1 MIIFG
6 GECFVEDVVVL
17 HPEINNEIKMRM
29 KQRILHNAKGY
40 VLGGLAIVAATLM
53 SCSNKENRYVFNNA
67 QDAVTTCHQELAMLR
82 PMASANIEEL
92 AGLTANW
99 IELQDSTMNVMM
111 RDSTLRNDAVLTT
124 DYFATADS
132 IRAEIMR
139 LAMSEKR
146 IMAEVVN
153 LKINVSRKQGDLMQS
168 GQMSEARKFY
178 LDFNKRIIQSAV
190 DVRSQMAKRNGEL
203 TDQQRSNYRWLLIQP
218 FLVMDNYATAAL
230 TPQQENLLVELAE
243 QLPELLAALDG
254 HTDQGDA
261 EKLTSVLSEYF
272 LKSYLK
278 SVL

>member
-1 MIIFG
+1 MIIFRG
-6 GECFVEDVVVL
+6 GCFVEVVVVL
-17 HPEINNEIKMRM
+17 HHEINNEIKMRM

-40 VLGGLAIVAATLM
+40 VLGGLAIVTATLM

-146 IMAEVVN
+146 TMAEVVN

>member
-1 MIIFG
+1 MLCG
-6 GECFVEDVVVL
+6 GCCSFAPRNQQRNQNENETTYSTQCKGLCPRRTGHRGCYAHVVQQ
-17 HPEINNEIKMRM
+17 
-29 KQRILHNAKGY
+29 QRKPLRIQQRTG
-40 VLGGLAIVAATLM
+40 
-53 SCSNKENRYVFNNA
+53 CCNRLSSGIS
-67 QDAVTTCHQELAMLR
+67 DAETHGQ
-82 PMASANIEEL
+82 PSANIDEL
-92 AGLTANW
+92 AGLTVNW

-139 LAMSEKR
+139 LALSEKR
-146 IMAEVVN
+146 TMAEVVN

-168 GQMSEARKFY
+168 EQMSEAKKFY

-190 DVRSQMAKRNGEL
+190 DVRSQIAKRNGVL
-203 TDQQRSNYRWLLIQP
+203 SDQQRSNYRWLLIQP

-230 TPQQENLLVELAE
+230 TSQQENLLVEFAE

>member
-111 RDSTLRNDAVLTT
+111 RDSTLRNDAVLTM

-146 IMAEVVN
+146 TMAEVVN

-218 FLVMDNYATAAL
+218 FLVMDNYGTAAL
-230 TPQQENLLVELAE
+230 TPQQEKLLVELAE

-261 EKLTSVLSEYF
+261 EKLTGVLSEYF

>member
-139 LAMSEKR
+139 LALSEKR
-146 IMAEVVN
+146 TMAEVVN

-218 FLVMDNYATAAL
+218 FLVMDNYSTAAL
-230 TPQQENLLVELAE
+230 TPQQEKLLIKLAE

-254 HTDQGDA
+254 HTDQSDA

>member
-1 MIIFG
+1 MIIFASG
-6 GECFVEDVVVL
+6 CFVEDVVVL

-40 VLGGLAIVAATLM
+40 VLGGLAIVTATLM

-82 PMASANIEEL
+82 PMASANIDEL

-139 LAMSEKR
+139 LALSEKR
-146 IMAEVVN
+146 TMAEVVN

-168 GQMSEARKFY
+168 GQMSEAKKFY

-230 TPQQENLLVELAE
+230 TPQQEKLLVELAE

-261 EKLTSVLSEYF
+261 EKLTGVLSEYF

>member
-29 KQRILHNAKGY
+29 KQRILHNAKDY

-82 PMASANIEEL
+82 PMASANIKEL

-111 RDSTLRNDAVLTT
+111 RDSTLRNDAALTT

-139 LAMSEKR
+139 LALSEKR
-146 IMAEVVN
+146 TMAEVVN

-168 GQMSEARKFY
+168 EQMSEAKKFY

-218 FLVMDNYATAAL
+218 FLVMDNYGTAAL
-230 TPQQENLLVELAE
+230 TPQQEKLLVELAE
-243 QLPELLAALDG
+243 RLPELLAALDG

-278 SVL
+278 SIL

>member
-1 MIIFG
+1 MIIFRG
-6 GECFVEDVVVL
+6 GCFVEVVVVL
-17 HPEINNEIKMRM
+17 HHEINNEIKMRM
-29 KQRILHNAKGY
+29 KQRILHNAKSY
-40 VLGGLAIVAATLM
+40 VLGGLAIVTATLM
-53 SCSNKENRYVFNNA
+53 SCSNKENRYVLNNA
-67 QDAVTTCHQELAMLR
+67 QDAVTACHQELATLR
-82 PMASANIEEL
+82 PMTSANIDEL
-92 AGLTANW
+92 AGLTVNW

-139 LAMSEKR
+139 LALSEKR
-146 IMAEVVN
+146 TMAEVVN

-168 GQMSEARKFY
+168 EQMSEAKKFY

-218 FLVMDNYATAAL
+218 FLVMDNYGTAAL
-230 TPQQENLLVELAE
+230 TPQQEKLLVELAE

-261 EKLTSVLSEYF
+261 EKLTGVLSEYF

>member
-146 IMAEVVN
+146 TMAEVVN

-218 FLVMDNYATAAL
+218 FLVMDNYGTAAL
-230 TPQQENLLVELAE
+230 TPQQEKLLVELAE

-261 EKLTSVLSEYF
+261 KKLTSVLSEYF

>member
-146 IMAEVVN
+146 TMAEVVN

-218 FLVMDNYATAAL
+218 FLVMDNYGTAAL
-230 TPQQENLLVELAE
+230 TPQQEKLLVELAE

>member
-1 MIIFG
+1 
-6 GECFVEDVVVL
+6 
-17 HPEINNEIKMRM
+17 MRM

-40 VLGGLAIVAATLM
+40 VLGGLAIVTATLM

-67 QDAVTTCHQELAMLR
+67 QDAVTACHQELATLR
-82 PMASANIEEL
+82 PMTSANIDEL
-92 AGLTANW
+92 AGLTVNW

-139 LAMSEKR
+139 LALSEKR
-146 IMAEVVN
+146 TMAEVVN

-168 GQMSEARKFY
+168 GQMSEAMKFY
-178 LDFNKRIIQSAV
+178 LDFNKRILQSAV
-190 DVRSQMAKRNGEL
+190 DVRSQMTKRNGEL

-230 TPQQENLLVELAE
+230 TPQQENLLVEFAE

>member
-6 GECFVEDVVVL
+6 GGCFVEVVVVL
-17 HPEINNEIKMRM
+17 HHEINNEIKMRM

-40 VLGGLAIVAATLM
+40 VLGGLAIVTATLM

-67 QDAVTTCHQELAMLR
+67 QDAVNACHQELATLR
-82 PMASANIEEL
+82 PMTSANIDEL
-92 AGLTANW
+92 AGLTVNW

-139 LAMSEKR
+139 LALSEKR
-146 IMAEVVN
+146 TMAEVVN

-168 GQMSEARKFY
+168 EQMSEAKKFY
-178 LDFNKRIIQSAV
+178 LDFNKRILQSAV
-190 DVRSQMAKRNGEL
+190 DVKSQIAKRNGEL

-218 FLVMDNYATAAL
+218 FLVMDNYGTAAL
-230 TPQQENLLVELAE
+230 TPQQEKLLIKLAE
-243 QLPELLAALDG
+243 QLPELLASLDG
-254 HTDQGDA
+254 HTDQSDA

>member
-1 MIIFG
+1 MIIFRG
-6 GECFVEDVVVL
+6 GCFVEVVVVL
-17 HPEINNEIKMRM
+17 HHEINNEIKMRM

-40 VLGGLAIVAATLM
+40 VLGGLAIVTATLM

-67 QDAVTTCHQELAMLR
+67 QDAVTACHQELATLR
-82 PMASANIEEL
+82 PMTSANIDEL
-92 AGLTANW
+92 AGLTVNW

-124 DYFATADS
+124 DYFT
-132 IRAEIMR
+132 
-139 LAMSEKR
+139 
-146 IMAEVVN
+146 MAEVVN

-168 GQMSEARKFY
+168 GQMSEAMKFY
-178 LDFNKRIIQSAV
+178 LDFNKRILQSAV
-190 DVRSQMAKRNGEL
+190 DVRSQMTKRNGEL
-203 TDQQRSNYRWLLIQP
+203 TYQQRSNYRWLLIQP

-230 TPQQENLLVELAE
+230 TPQQEQMLVELAQ

>member
-1 MIIFG
+1 MIIFRG
-6 GECFVEDVVVL
+6 GCFVEVVVVL
-17 HPEINNEIKMRM
+17 HHEINNEIKMRM

-40 VLGGLAIVAATLM
+40 VLGGLAIVTATLM

-67 QDAVTTCHQELAMLR
+67 QDAVTACYQELATLR
-82 PMASANIEEL
+82 PMTSANIDEL
-92 AGLTANW
+92 AGLTVNW

-139 LAMSEKR
+139 LALSEKR
-146 IMAEVVN
+146 TMAEVVN

-168 GQMSEARKFY
+168 GQMSEAKKFY

-218 FLVMDNYATAAL
+218 FLVMDNYGTAAL
-230 TPQQENLLVELAE
+230 TPQQEKLLVELAE

-261 EKLTSVLSEYF
+261 EKLTGVLSEYF

>member
-146 IMAEVVN
+146 TMAEVVN

-218 FLVMDNYATAAL
+218 FLVMDNYGTAAL
-230 TPQQENLLVELAE
+230 TPQQEKLLVELAE

-261 EKLTSVLSEYF
+261 EKLTGVIS
-272 LKSYLK
+272 
-278 SVL
+278 

>member
-6 GECFVEDVVVL
+6 GGCFVEVVVVL
-17 HPEINNEIKMRM
+17 HHEINNEIKMRM

-82 PMASANIEEL
+82 PMASANTDEL

-111 RDSTLRNDAVLTT
+111 RYSTLRNDAVLTT

-139 LAMSEKR
+139 LALSEKR
-146 IMAEVVN
+146 TMAEVVN

-230 TPQQENLLVELAE
+230 TPQQEKLLVELAE
-243 QLPELLAALDG
+243 QLPELLAKLDG

-261 EKLTSVLSEYF
+261 KKLTSVLSEYF

>member
-1 MIIFG
+1 MIIFRG
-6 GECFVEDVVVL
+6 GCFVEVVVVL
-17 HPEINNEIKMRM
+17 HHEINNEIKMRM

-82 PMASANIEEL
+82 PMVSANIEEL

-139 LAMSEKR
+139 LALSEKR
-146 IMAEVVN
+146 TMAEVVN

-168 GQMSEARKFY
+168 EQMSEAKKYY

-218 FLVMDNYATAAL
+218 FLVMDNYGTAAL
-230 TPQQENLLVELAE
+230 TPQQEKLLVELAE

-261 EKLTSVLSEYF
+261 EKLTGVLSEYF

>member
-111 RDSTLRNDAVLTT
+111 RDSTLRNDAVLT
-124 DYFATADS
+124 
-132 IRAEIMR
+132 R
-139 LAMSEKR
+139 LLR
-146 IMAEVVN
+146 HGRQYQ
-153 LKINVSRKQGDLMQS
+153 SRD
-168 GQMSEARKFY
+168 
-178 LDFNKRIIQSAV
+178 
-190 DVRSQMAKRNGEL
+190 
-203 TDQQRSNYRWLLIQP
+203 
-218 FLVMDNYATAAL
+218 YATGIVRE
-230 TPQQENLLVELAE
+230 THYGRSGESK
-243 QLPELLAALDG
+243 D
-254 HTDQGDA
+254 
-261 EKLTSVLSEYF
+261 
-272 LKSYLK
+272 
-278 SVL
+278 

>member
-146 IMAEVVN
+146 TMAEVVN

-168 GQMSEARKFY
+168 GQMSEAKKFY

-218 FLVMDNYATAAL
+218 FLVMDNYGTAAL
-230 TPQQENLLVELAE
+230 TPQQEKLLVELAE

>member
-1 MIIFG
+1 MIIFRG
-6 GECFVEDVVVL
+6 GCFVEVVVVL
-17 HPEINNEIKMRM
+17 HHEINNEIKMRM

-40 VLGGLAIVAATLM
+40 VLGGLAIVTATLM

-67 QDAVTTCHQELAMLR
+67 QDAVNACHQELATLR
-82 PMASANIEEL
+82 PMISANTDEL

-146 IMAEVVN
+146 TMAEVVN

>member
-92 AGLTANW
+92 AGLTTNW

-146 IMAEVVN
+146 TMAEVVN

-218 FLVMDNYATAAL
+218 FLVMDNYGTAAL
-230 TPQQENLLVELAE
+230 TPQQEKLLVELAE

>member
-1 MIIFG
+1 MIIFRG
-6 GECFVEDVVVL
+6 GCFVEVVVVL
-17 HPEINNEIKMRM
+17 HHEINNEIKMRM

-40 VLGGLAIVAATLM
+40 VLGG
-53 SCSNKENRYVFNNA
+53 CSNKENRYVFNNA
-67 QDAVTTCHQELAMLR
+67 QDAVTACHQELATLR
-82 PMASANIEEL
+82 PMTSANIDEL
-92 AGLTANW
+92 AGLTVNW

-139 LAMSEKR
+139 LALSEKR
-146 IMAEVVN
+146 TMAEVVN

-168 GQMSEARKFY
+168 EQMSEAKKFY

-218 FLVMDNYATAAL
+218 FLVMDNYGTAAL
-230 TPQQENLLVELAE
+230 TPQQEKLLVELAE

-261 EKLTSVLSEYF
+261 EKLTGVLSEYF

>member
-1 MIIFG
+1 MIIFASG
-6 GECFVEDVVVL
+6 CFVEDVVVL

-29 KQRILHNAKGY
+29 KQRILHNAMGY

-53 SCSNKENRYVFNNA
+53 SCSNKGNRYVFNNA
-67 QDAVTTCHQELAMLR
+67 QDAVTACHQKLATLR
-82 PMASANIEEL
+82 PMTSANIDEL
-92 AGLTANW
+92 AGLTVNW

-139 LAMSEKR
+139 LALSEKR
-146 IMAEVVN
+146 TMAEVVN

-168 GQMSEARKFY
+168 EQMSEAKKFY

-218 FLVMDNYATAAL
+218 FLVMDNYGTAAL
-230 TPQQENLLVELAE
+230 TPQQEKLLVELAE

-261 EKLTSVLSEYF
+261 EKLTGVLSEYF

>member
-6 GECFVEDVVVL
+6 GGCFVEVVVVL
-17 HPEINNEIKMRM
+17 HHKINNEIKMRM

-40 VLGGLAIVAATLM
+40 VLGGLAIVTATLM

-67 QDAVTTCHQELAMLR
+67 QDAVTACYQELATLR
-82 PMASANIEEL
+82 PMTSANIDEL
-92 AGLTANW
+92 AGLTVNW

-139 LAMSEKR
+139 LALSEKR
-146 IMAEVVN
+146 TMAEVVN

-168 GQMSEARKFY
+168 GQMSEAKKFY

-218 FLVMDNYATAAL
+218 FLVMDNYGTAAL
-230 TPQQENLLVELAE
+230 TPQQEKLLVELAE

-261 EKLTSVLSEYF
+261 EKLTGVLSEYF

>member
-146 IMAEVVN
+146 TMAEVVN

-278 SVL
+278 SIL

>member
-6 GECFVEDVVVL
+6 GGCFVEVVVVL
-17 HPEINNEIKMRM
+17 HHKINNEIKMRM

-82 PMASANIEEL
+82 PMTSANIEEL

-139 LAMSEKR
+139 LALSEKR
-146 IMAEVVN
+146 TMAEVVN

-218 FLVMDNYATAAL
+218 FLVMDNYGTAAL
-230 TPQQENLLVELAE
+230 TPQQEKLLVELAE

-261 EKLTSVLSEYF
+261 EKLTGVLSEYF

>member
-146 IMAEVVN
+146 TMAEVVN

>member
-132 IRAEIMR
+132 IRAEIIR

-146 IMAEVVN
+146 TMAEVVN

>member
-146 IMAEVVN
+146 TMAEVVN

-218 FLVMDNYATAAL
+218 FLVMDNYGTAAL
-230 TPQQENLLVELAE
+230 TPQQEKLLVELAE

-261 EKLTSVLSEYF
+261 EKLTGVLSEYF

>member
-1 MIIFG
+1 MIIFRG
-6 GECFVEDVVVL
+6 GCFVEVVVVL
-17 HPEINNEIKMRM
+17 HHEINNEIKMRM

-40 VLGGLAIVAATLM
+40 VLGGLAIVTATLM

-67 QDAVTTCHQELAMLR
+67 QDAVTACHQELATLR
-82 PMASANIEEL
+82 PMTSANIDEL
-92 AGLTANW
+92 AGLTVNW

-139 LAMSEKR
+139 LALSEKR
-146 IMAEVVN
+146 TMAEVVN

-168 GQMSEARKFY
+168 GQMSEAMKFY
-178 LDFNKRIIQSAV
+178 L
-190 DVRSQMAKRNGEL
+190 AKRNGEL

-218 FLVMDNYATAAL
+218 FLVMDNYGTAAL
-230 TPQQENLLVELAE
+230 TPQQEKLLVELAE

-261 EKLTSVLSEYF
+261 EKLTGVLSEYF

>member
-1 MIIFG
+1 MIIFRG
-6 GECFVEDVVVL
+6 GCFVEVVVVL
-17 HPEINNEIKMRM
+17 HHEINNEIKMRM

-40 VLGGLAIVAATLM
+40 VLGGLAIVTATLM

-67 QDAVTTCHQELAMLR
+67 QDAVTACHQELATLR
-82 PMASANIEEL
+82 PMTSANIDEL
-92 AGLTANW
+92 AGLTVNW

-139 LAMSEKR
+139 LALSEKHT
-146 IMAEVVN
+146 MAEVVN

-168 GQMSEARKFY
+168 GQMSEAMKFY
-178 LDFNKRIIQSAV
+178 LDFNKRILQSAV
-190 DVRSQMAKRNGEL
+190 DVRSQMTKRNGEL
-203 TDQQRSNYRWLLIQP
+203 TYQQRSNYRWLLIQP

-230 TPQQENLLVELAE
+230 TPQQEQMLVELAQ

-261 EKLTSVLSEYF
+261 EKLTGVLSEYF

>member
-146 IMAEVVN
+146 TMAEVVN

-261 EKLTSVLSEYF
+261 EKLTSVLSEYI

>member
-6 GECFVEDVVVL
+6 SGCFVEDVVVL

-40 VLGGLAIVAATLM
+40 VLGGLAIAAATLM
-53 SCSNKENRYVFNNA
+53 SCSNKENRYVFNNG
-67 QDAVTTCHQELAMLR
+67 QDAVTACHQELKSLR
-82 PMASANIEEL
+82 PMTCANINEL
-92 AGLTANW
+92 AVLTANW

-124 DYFATADS
+124 DYFATSDS

-139 LAMSEKR
+139 LALSEKR
-146 IMAEVVN
+146 TMAEVVN
-153 LKINVSRKQGDLMQS
+153 LKINVSRKQGYLMQS
-168 GQMSEARKFY
+168 EQMSEAKKFY

-218 FLVMDNYATAAL
+218 FLVMDNYGTAAL
-230 TPQQENLLVELAE
+230 TPQQEKLLVELAE

-261 EKLTSVLSEYF
+261 EKLTGVLSEYF

>member
-1 MIIFG
+1 MIIFRG
-6 GECFVEDVVVL
+6 GCFVEVVVVL
-17 HPEINNEIKMRM
+17 HHEINNEIKMRM

-40 VLGGLAIVAATLM
+40 VLGGLAIAAATLM

-67 QDAVTTCHQELAMLR
+67 QDAVTACHQELATLR
-82 PMASANIEEL
+82 PMTSANIDEL
-92 AGLTANW
+92 AGLTVNW

-139 LAMSEKR
+139 LALSEKR
-146 IMAEVVN
+146 TMAEVVN

-168 GQMSEARKFY
+168 EQMSEAKKFY

-218 FLVMDNYATAAL
+218 FLVMDNYGTAAL
-230 TPQQENLLVELAE
+230 THSRRNCW
-243 QLPELLAALDG
+243 
-254 HTDQGDA
+254 
-261 EKLTSVLSEYF
+261 
-272 LKSYLK
+272 
-278 SVL
+278 

>member
-53 SCSNKENRYVFNNA
+53 SCSNKENSYVFNNA
-67 QDAVTTCHQELAMLR
+67 QDAVIACHQELATLR
-82 PMASANIEEL
+82 PMTSANIEEL

-139 LAMSEKR
+139 LALSEKR
-146 IMAEVVN
+146 TMAEVVN

-168 GQMSEARKFY
+168 EQMSEAKKFY

-218 FLVMDNYATAAL
+218 FLVMDNYGTAAL
-230 TPQQENLLVELAE
+230 TPQHENLLVELAE

>member
-1 MIIFG
+1 
-6 GECFVEDVVVL
+6 VEVVVVL

-40 VLGGLAIVAATLM
+40 VLGGLAIVTATLM

-67 QDAVTTCHQELAMLR
+67 QDAVTACHQELATLR
-82 PMASANIEEL
+82 PMTSANIDEL
-92 AGLTANW
+92 AGLTVNW

-139 LAMSEKR
+139 LALSEKR
-146 IMAEVVN
+146 TMAEVVN
-153 LKINVSRKQGDLMQS
+153 LKINVSCKQGDLMQS
-168 GQMSEARKFY
+168 EQMSEAKKFY

-218 FLVMDNYATAAL
+218 FLVMDNYGTAAL
-230 TPQQENLLVELAE
+230 TPQQEKLLVELAE

>member
-1 MIIFG
+1 MIIFRG
-6 GECFVEDVVVL
+6 GCFVEVVVVL
-17 HPEINNEIKMRM
+17 HHEINNEIKMRM

-40 VLGGLAIVAATLM
+40 VLGGLAIVTATLM

-67 QDAVTTCHQELAMLR
+67 QDAVTACHQELATLR
-82 PMASANIEEL
+82 PMTSANIDEL
-92 AGLTANW
+92 AGLTVNW

-132 IRAEIMR
+132 IRAEIM
-139 LAMSEKR
+139 
-146 IMAEVVN
+146 
-153 LKINVSRKQGDLMQS
+153 GDLMQS
-168 GQMSEARKFY
+168 GQMSEAMKFY
-178 LDFNKRIIQSAV
+178 LDFNKRILQSAV
-190 DVRSQMAKRNGEL
+190 DVRSQMTKRNGEL
-203 TDQQRSNYRWLLIQP
+203 TYQQRSNYRWLLIQP

-230 TPQQENLLVELAE
+230 TPQQEKLLIELAQ

-254 HTDQGDA
+254 HTDRGDA